1 MRKYT
6 EDHDWLDDSENEV
19 AIGLTAH
26 ALSELGDIVY
36 IELPTAGAEAG
47 KGDEIVV
54 IESTKAT
61 SGIAAPCDCTIAD
74 INQAAADAPE
84 TVTAESWLV
93 RIVPNDAGFLD
104 EYLDEDAYRA
114 LLGR

>member
-6 EDHDWLDDSENEV
+6 EDHVWLDDSENEV

-36 IELPTAGAEAG
+36 VELPEAGAEAA
-47 KGDEIVV
+47 KGEEVVV

-61 SGIAAPCDCTIAD
+61 SGIVAPCECTIAAV
-74 INQAAADAPE
+74 NQPVADAPE
-84 TVTAESWLV
+84 TITAESWF
-93 RIVPNDAGFLD
+93 IKITPHDPGFLD
-104 EYLDEDAYRA
+104 EYLDEAAYQA
-114 LLGR
+114 LIG